1 MSNCPVCET
10 PYTEGEVTKCPTC
23 GWDLTSLPMIV
34 GEIPEAFVAQ
44 EKAKL
49 EWAQQLWSQ
58 WEKASQVSSEEL
70 EALRQQNRE
79 STQSL
84 QEQQRRI
91 EHLQQD
97 AQNYQQQLAQVK
109 GLEKE
114 NRKLSQSL
122 QEKEAKVEKLQETS
136 KQEAEQLRTER
147 EKIRQQNR
155 ELTQSLQKKESQ
167 IKTLQQEKKTL
178 QDNFNQV
185 KKSGKNLKKELQKL
199 YKHRDVIDA
208 HIDKVG
214 TFVDSCDTPNLLRR
228 AAWSFLFL
236 TFIFDSNLISTILS
250 NPNWENQ
257 SLVNWE
263 NQSLVDLFFLYV
275 FVVYSFLMTSTIDLN
290 TIRDL
295 NTDTDNVQQKKFN
308 WLLKLIDVLLKLIS
322 VFSLLILVF
331 DTNLLPMSNE
341 QGVGVGL
348 LYLFISCYFIVEMD
362 SVLSRPYFYIERM
375 EAFIKNN
382 DIKTKMVPHIRSLQ
396 SKDLEQLRQQQ
407 ESRQDTERDSAVGI
421 NYNKLREL
429 LREKRWQ
436 EADRETEAIIAV
448 VSNMLPAF
456 KNTGAINSPQPIS
469 MNPDYGNLPC
479 RDLRTIDQLW
489 VEASKGRFGF
499 SVKKQ
504 IFQGLVERDEPES
517 KVWKTFESR
526 MQTGPNLSI
535 SEIISKIGYGAI
547 NRVPA
552 GYFPRIFVKDHY
564 EKLFR
569 RMEDCNVK

>member
-155 ELTQSLQKKESQ
+155 ELTQSLQNKESQ

-178 QDNFNQV
+178 QDNFNRV

-199 YKHRDVIDA
+199 YEHRDVIDA
-208 HIDKVG
+208 HIDRDGTRVE
-214 TFVDSCDTPNLLRR
+214 TFVDSPDTPRDKLLRR
-228 AAWSFLFL
+228 VAWLFL
-236 TFIFDSNLISTILS
+236 LLTLIFDSNLTSTILS

-257 SLVNWE
+257 VN
-263 NQSLVDLFFLYV
+263 LFFLYV
-275 FVVYSFLMTSTIDLN
+275 TVVFIFLIPTVMFSIEDLN
-290 TIRDL
+290 EDL
-295 NTDTDNVQQKKFN
+295 NTDTDKVI
-308 WLLKLIDVLLKLIS
+308 WLFDWLFKVIWLFL
-322 VFSLLILVF
+322 LLILVF
-331 DTNLLPMSNE
+331 DTNLVSMVLSNE
-341 QGVGVGL
+341 QEEGVGL
-348 LYLFISCYFIVEMD
+348 LLLLYLLISCYFIAV
-362 SVLSRPYFYIERM
+362 SVLLKPYF
-375 EAFIKNN
+375 
-382 DIKTKMVPHIRSLQ
+382 L
-396 SKDLEQLRQQQ
+396 
-407 ESRQDTERDSAVGI
+407 
-421 NYNKLREL
+421 
-429 LREKRWQ
+429 
-436 EADRETEAIIAV
+436 
-448 VSNMLPAF
+448 
-456 KNTGAINSPQPIS
+456 
-469 MNPDYGNLPC
+469 
-479 RDLRTIDQLW
+479 
-489 VEASKGRFGF
+489 
-499 SVKKQ
+499 
-504 IFQGLVERDEPES
+504 
-517 KVWKTFESR
+517 
-526 MQTGPNLSI
+526 
-535 SEIISKIGYGAI
+535 YGAYGSI
-547 NRVPA
+547 
-552 GYFPRIFVKDHY
+552 Y
-564 EKLFR
+564 
-569 RMEDCNVK
+569 